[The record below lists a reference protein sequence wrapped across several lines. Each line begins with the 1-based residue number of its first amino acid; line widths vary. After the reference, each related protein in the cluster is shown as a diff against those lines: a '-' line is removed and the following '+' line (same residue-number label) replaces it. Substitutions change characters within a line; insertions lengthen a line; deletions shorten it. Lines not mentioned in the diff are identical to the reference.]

1 MIIWSCWPVI
11 GLENVKPP
19 HLLRLIII
27 LLQLTRTLNHHAL
40 YSGYSKTRPFATLLA
55 LPLPNSLL
63 TMANA
68 KSVTVAS
75 PSLVI
80 KFPSIT
86 TLAPFIA
93 SSLTLSKTEGWAV
106 AILSCNGNKFLISM
120 TISSNIRSGNTHNG
134 NSRAANTL
142 SKPCLCRMESE
153 EQIAPYI
160 LPAEFCSLRS
170 FFRILDLLS
179 LCVPAVPP

>member
-1 MIIWSCWPVI
+1 MINPSSLKTNYTSSP
-11 GLENVKPP
+11 
-19 HLLRLIII
+19 
-27 LLQLTRTLNHHAL
+27 TSNHHAFYL
-40 YSGYSKTRPFATLLA
+40 GYSKTRPFATLLA

-63 TMANA
+63 TMASA
-68 KSVTVAS
+68 KYVAVAS

-93 SSLTLSKTEGWAV
+93 SSLTLSETEGWAV
-106 AILSCNGNKFLISM
+106 ALLSCNSNKILISV
-120 TISSNIRSGNTHNG
+120 TISSRIRSGNKLNINTG
-134 NSRAANTL
+134 AANTL
-142 SKPCLCRMESE
+142 SKPCLCRIASE

-160 LPAEFCSLRS
+160 LPVEFCSLRS

-179 LCVPAVPP
+179 FWVPVVPP